1 VAHVGRL
8 AEEREGGVGVLFE
21 DRQLQ
26 AEDLLRVLE
35 GELVDAGRRVGE
47 LTGRG
52 GELLVVL
59 VVHGDLLRSMTA
71 RSCRLVRCT
80 IQGALLRCNIF
91 RTIHRRAFRK
101 KAESMTYRESPGVAA
116 ARSAG

>member
-1 VAHVGRL
+1 
-8 AEEREGGVGVLFE
+8 
-21 DRQLQ
+21 
-26 AEDLLRVLE
+26 
-35 GELVDAGRRVGE
+35 
-47 LTGRG
+47 
-52 GELLVVL
+52 
-59 VVHGDLLRSMTA
+59 LLRSMTA

-116 ARSAG
+116 ARSAGLVDHYCAQLRQGWAQPLPDPGRQALAGGVLQARHVVEAVVV